1 MLTKECARKVI
12 EEIMAL
18 YPDVETILNYRNNYE
33 LLVAVM
39 LSAQTTDIA
48 VNKAT
53 VALFERFP
61 NPATVVQASPAE
73 IEPYIQSIGLYRN
86 KAKYL
91 FQCCQQLVERFNGEV
106 PSNRKDLES
115 LAGIGRKTANV
126 VLSVGFNV
134 PAFAVDTHVSRVCK
148 HHDLVPENATP
159 RQIEDYIVSILPADQ
174 LTQAHQSIIFFGRNI
189 CHPRHPACENY
200 PQLYS
205 CQEHI

>member
-126 VLSVGFNV
+126 VLSVGFNI

>member
-126 VLSVGFNV
+126 VLSVGFNI

-159 RQIEDYIVSILPADQ
+159 RQIEDYIVSILPANQ

>member
-33 LLVAVM
+33 LLIAVM

-126 VLSVGFNV
+126 VLSVGFNI

>member
-1 MLTKECARKVI
+1 MLTKECARQVI
-12 EEIMAL
+12 KEIMAL

-53 VALFERFP
+53 VGLFERFP
-61 NPATVVQASPAE
+61 NPHAVIQASPEE

-91 FQCCQQLVERFNGEV
+91 FQCCQQLVKKFNGEV
-106 PSNRKDLES
+106 PNNRKDLES
-115 LAGIGRKTANV
+115 LAGVGRKTANV
-126 VLSVGFNV
+126 ILSVGFNI

-148 HHDLVPENATP
+148 HHELVPTNATP
-159 RQIEDYIVSILPADQ
+159 RQIEDYIVSILPAEL
-174 LTQAHQSIIFFGRNI
+174 LTQAHQSLIFFGRNI
-189 CHPRHPACENY
+189 CHPRNPECHSY
-200 PQLYS
+200 PQLYA
-205 CQEHI
+205 CQDHI

>member
-1 MLTKECARKVI
+1 MLTKECARNVI

-53 VALFERFP
+53 VGLFERFP
-61 NPATVVQASPAE
+61 NPQAVVQASPAE

-91 FQCCQQLVERFNGEV
+91 FQCCQQLVEKFNGEV

-115 LAGIGRKTANV
+115 LAGVGRKTANV
-126 VLSVGFNV
+126 ILSVGFNI

-148 HHDLVPENATP
+148 HHDIVPQNATP
-159 RQIEDYIVSILPADQ
+159 RQIEDYIVSILPADK

-189 CHPRHPACENY
+189 CHPRKPECSNY
-200 PQLYS
+200 PQLYT

>member
-1 MLTKECARKVI
+1 MLTKKCARHVI

-18 YPDVETILNYRNNYE
+18 YPDVETVLNYRNNYE

-53 VALFERFP
+53 IGLFERFP
-61 NPATVVQASPAE
+61 NPQAVIEASPAE

-91 FQCCQQLVERFNGEV
+91 FQCCQQLVHRFAGEV
-106 PSNRKDLES
+106 PNNRKDLES

-126 VLSVGFNV
+126 VLSIGFNI

-148 HHDLVPENATP
+148 HHELVPQNATP
-159 RQIEDYIVSILPADQ
+159 RQIEDYIVSILPAEQ

-189 CHPRHPACENY
+189 CHPRNPECANH
-200 PQLYS
+200 PQLYT
-205 CQEHI
+205 CQEHV

>member
-12 EEIMAL
+12 EEIIAL

-33 LLVAVM
+33 LMVAVM

-61 NPATVVQASPAE
+61 NPEAVVQASPAE

-91 FQCCQQLVERFNGEV
+91 FQCCQQLVENFNGQV
-106 PSNRKDLES
+106 PNNRKDLES
-115 LAGIGRKTANV
+115 LAGVGRKTANV
-126 VLSVGFNV
+126 ILSVGFNI

-148 HHDLVPENATP
+148 HHELVPEKATP
-159 RQIEDYIVSILPADQ
+159 RQIEDYIVSILPAEL

-189 CHPRHPACENY
+189 CHPRKPDCANY
-200 PQLYS
+200 PQLYT

>member
-12 EEIMAL
+12 EEIIAL
-18 YPDVETILNYRNNYE
+18 YPDVETILNYRNNFE

-61 NPATVVQASPAE
+61 NPEAVVQASPAE

-91 FQCCQQLVERFNGEV
+91 YQCSQQLVEKFAGEV
-106 PSNRKDLES
+106 PGNRKDLES
-115 LAGIGRKTANV
+115 LAGVGRKTANV
-126 VLSVGFNV
+126 ILSVGFNI

-148 HHDLVPENATP
+148 HHQLVPENASP
-159 RQIEDYIVSILPADQ
+159 RQIEDYIVSILPPEL
-174 LTQAHQSIIFFGRNI
+174 LTQAHQSIIFFGRNV
-189 CHPRHPACENY
+189 CHPRQIGRAHV
-200 PQLYS
+200 
-205 CQEHI
+205 

>member
-12 EEIMAL
+12 EEIIAL
-18 YPDVETILNYRNNYE
+18 YPDVETILNYRNNFE

-61 NPATVVQASPAE
+61 NPEAVVQASPAE

-91 FQCCQQLVERFNGEV
+91 YQCSQQLVEKFAGEV
-106 PSNRKDLES
+106 PGNRKDLES
-115 LAGIGRKTANV
+115 LAGVGRKTANV
-126 VLSVGFNV
+126 ILSVGFNI

-148 HHDLVPENATP
+148 HHQLVPENASP
-159 RQIEDYIVSILPADQ
+159 RQIEDYIVSILPPEL
-174 LTQAHQSIIFFGRNI
+174 LTQAHQSIIFFGRNV
-189 CHPRHPACENY
+189 CHPRQPKCEQY

-205 CQEHI
+205 CQEHV